1 MNSEFLEWPI
11 YGFHSDQKRALL
23 GKRLADLTDHH
34 RLNCVEYARILEARC
49 WQSSIPETLES
60 LPWLPVRLFKMYEL
74 GSVPK
79 EQVVKTLTSSG
90 TTGQLPSR
98 ILLDKITASFQT
110 TALVRIM
117 QEFLGK
123 ARLPM
128 LIIDYPGVIKDRSTF
143 SARGAGILGL
153 SNFGR
158 AHVYALNDDMTLNLD
173 VVRQFA
179 RQYSG
184 MPKLIFGFTF
194 MVWQHFLLELERGDI
209 RLELDDAIL
218 FHSGGWKKLEAMAVD
233 NAEFKRRMRAAC
245 GELRIHN
252 FYGMVEQVGSIFVEC
267 ENNHLHAPAFADLI
281 VRDPISWVAVPQGVE
296 GVLQV
301 LSALP
306 YSYPGHSLLTEDLG
320 IFLGEDDCACGRLG
334 KYFHVHG
341 RMARAEVRGCS
352 DTQPTP
358 SSAI

>member
-245 GELRIHN
+245 GENKLDRYSLSVKTIIYTHQLSLISL
-252 FYGMVEQVGSIFVEC
+252 FEIRFLGSQCHKVWRASYKYC
-267 ENNHLHAPAFADLI
+267 PLCHI
-281 VRDPISWVAVPQGVE
+281 VI
-296 GVLQV
+296 
-301 LSALP
+301 
-306 YSYPGHSLLTEDLG
+306 LG
-320 IFLGEDDCACGRLG
+320 IACSQRILV
-334 KYFHVHG
+334 YFW
-341 RMARAEVRGCS
+341 VRTIALAVDWANTSMFMVAWPVQKCGAVVIPN
-352 DTQPTP
+352 QHPLP
-358 SSAI
+358 QYE